1 MELNEKEL
9 ATIIDQT
16 VEKRLAEVKASQQA
30 DREVAEKKY
39 SELHGA
45 YLNLGKQSG
54 KKEIPEDI
62 KLGRA
67 IRVKACATANGTDP
81 VYELTK
87 GAHKDF
93 EGAEELKGVF
103 ESKAANMT
111 VPSEGGFLVPQ
122 AYSPKQIE
130 LLYAETAAMKC
141 PITRLPMP
149 NGNLTLRRM
158 DAGASIAYFGETPQK
173 PAYTQDVFG
182 DIRLMGK
189 KIGATTAIS
198 NDLLRSNDIN
208 ADAWIIRD
216 LQRKFQLKL
225 DYTMLYGAATQY
237 TPAGINNLMATANQS
252 GGTTTATTSDIPMS
266 MIATLDSGN
275 APQDGRVWIMH
286 PQMKW
291 YLANLKAT
299 TGQFIF
305 RDELAQNRL
314 IGYPVLTTTQSG
326 YTNTGTY
333 NTSSADIWLG
343 SWSEFLFGEQLGY
356 EVVTSKEASYYDGTG
371 TLVSA
376 FGRDET
382 VVRVIGVHDFNIQHD
397 VSFVKFTGKFAT
409 S

>member
-39 SELHGA
+39 SDLHGA
-45 YLNLGKQSG
+45 YLNLGKQD
-54 KKEIPEDI
+54 KKGIPEDI

-67 IRVKACATANGTDP
+67 IRVKACADLNGTDP

-87 GAHKDF
+87 GCHKDF
-93 EGAEELKGVF
+93 EGAAELKGAF
-103 ESKAANMT
+103 ESKAANVT

-130 LLYAETAAMKC
+130 LLYAQTAAMQC

-158 DAGASIAYFGETPQK
+158 DAGASVAYFGETPSK

-189 KIGATTAIS
+189 KIGATSAIS

-225 DYTMLYGAATQY
+225 DYTMLYGAATQN
-237 TPAGINNLMATANQS
+237 TPAGIDVLMAS
-252 GGTTTATTSDIPMS
+252 GNKSGSTSTATTSDIPMGL
-266 MIATLDSGN
+266 IATLDSGN

-356 EVVTSKEASYYDGTG
+356 EVVTSKEASYYDGGG